1 MSDDLTARLSDPKN
15 EVLTIVKD
23 PLNDAHYVTGSVA
36 HDPDEVCAVLL
47 GTGIGTALRNG
58 MAAQDVLRWCAQIIK
73 RCEPEPPEEAP
84 KLLC

>member
-1 MSDDLTARLSDPKN
+1 MNDELQSRLSDPNN

-23 PLNDAHYVTGSVA
+23 PLNNAHYVTGSVA

-47 GTGIGTALRNG
+47 GTGIGTALRSG
-58 MAAQDVLRWCAQIIK
+58 MTPQDLLHWCARIIK
-73 RCEPEPPEEAP
+73 GCEPEPPEEVP